1 MRKSH
6 SRVRSLVRALAV
18 VMATSASATVI
29 AQDAISMSGVSRFSY
44 GDYYQNAVPA
54 AVVGYQPFGQAGEDY
69 NWSALIQF
77 SIPQG
82 TYSSATLTFS
92 TNPYQVSAGVP
103 DPYAP
108 PAIKVGLFELY
119 KLPFAVDYSTTTA
132 QLVTGKLYGSILH
145 MAWPASFIVP
155 VTDGCCRHQFGGRQP
170 IQCRVHADGVPVAT
184 VRLLASSGEHRKRV
198 AATRGSGTRTRAVG
212 DDDRGSFVLG
222 SIARRRNQTA

>member
-18 VMATSASATVI
+18 VMATSASATVV
-29 AQDAISMSGVSRFSY
+29 AQDAISTSGVSRFSY

-54 AVVGYQPFGQAGEDY
+54 AVVGYQPFGQAGEYY

-132 QLVTGKLYGSILH
+132 QLVTGKLYGSMD
-145 MAWPASFIVP
+145 MAWPASFTVP
-155 VTDGCCRHQFGGRQP
+155 VNSTAVADINSAAGSLFSVVFTPTEFPLQP
-170 IQCRVHADGVPVAT
+170 SDPLPR
-184 VRLLASSGEHRKRV
+184 LASIGNVSLQL
-198 AATRGSGTRTRAVG
+198 AAAVPEPAQWAMMIAG
-212 DDDRGSFVLG
+212 LFVLG